1 MKILIYVLSYIVMIG
16 FLYFKTSLFISQ
28 YYDAHRMILLEK
40 QRYKKWNKN
49 ILKLVPFVFLFL
61 SFGFVFL

>member
-28 YYDAHRMILLEK
+28 YYDARRMILLEK
-40 QRYKKWNKN
+40 QRYKEWNKN
-49 ILKLVPFVFLFL
+49 ILKLAVDIKYV
-61 SFGFVFL
+61 